1 MSKCENC
8 VHDQV
13 CEMIGT
19 GTLMGTCSEYKDK
32 SLFVELPCKVGD
44 KVYRIWSV
52 GKHGKSIAEFVVT
65 NVSQI
70 MENIWVIRY
79 QKQAKSLYS
88 TPTRYQCNLTDIG
101 KTVFLTKAEAERKL
115 REVGE

>member
-1 MSKCENC
+1 MKCENC
-8 VHDQV
+8 IHYSV
-13 CEMIGT
+13 CEFKRSIDD
-19 GTLMGTCSEYKDK
+19 TLCGHYKDK

-44 KVYRIWSV
+44 TVYRIWSV

-65 NVSQI
+65 NVAQI

-101 KTVFLTKAEAERKL
+101 KTVFLTIEDAEAKL
-115 REVGE
+115 KELGV